1 MRKIVY
7 QILKN
12 RRDILRKL
20 LPYMKKYRIFAIL
33 TPILMI
39 LEVLGDVMLPYLMS
53 RIVDVG
59 IANRNTEYVIK
70 IGFLMI
76 GATVFSMIFGIISAH
91 FGAKAGHGF
100 ASEIRKKTFKS
111 VQEFSFAN
119 LNKFTVSS

>member
-12 RRDILRKL
+12 RRDTLKKL
-20 LPYMKKYRIFAIL
+20 LPYMKKYRIYAIL

-39 LEVLGDVMLPYLMS
+39 LEVLGDIMLPYLMS

-59 IANRNTEYVIK
+59 IVNRDTQYVVK
-70 IGFLMI
+70 IGLIMI
-76 GATVFSMIFGIISAH
+76 GATILSMIFGIISAH

-100 ASEIRKKTFKS
+100 ASEIRKETLDRKS
-111 VQEFSFAN
+111 TR
-119 LNKFTVSS
+119 LNSSHVS